1 MEVVHEI
8 NEINLVDLRLFSDR
22 ALDEVVTNHKVKS
35 TMLNEIGNILLEAEC
50 EAILLQFHVS
60 YTPRKR
66 NLEADA
72 LSIPSYP

>member
-1 MEVVHEI
+1 
-8 NEINLVDLRLFSDR
+8 
-22 ALDEVVTNHKVKS
+22 
-35 TMLNEIGNILLEAEC
+35 MLNEIGNILLEAEC

-72 LSIPSYP
+72 LSIPSYPWEALLLEAYESRLTQ